1 MSWEFYKLED
11 VCDVINGGSWTQDE
25 YASQGVKV
33 IKVSNLVND
42 GIDESNMSYLPY
54 ESTSVYE
61 KNILKSYD
69 LVVTTVGS
77 HPQLKASAAGRGF
90 VISPVYE
97 GSLLNQNTV
106 CIRTKD
112 ENILFNR
119 YLGYVGRS
127 DDFRHF
133 IQQTGRGAANQ
144 MRIPISKIKT
154 YALSLPK
161 LETQKRIASILS
173 NYDDLIENN
182 LKRITLLE
190 ETAQN
195 IYKEWFVNFRFPN
208 YEHTEFDA
216 ESGLPKGWRK
226 GKVAD
231 LCEVKSGYA
240 FKSKDWQIEGNPVM
254 KIKNITKNTVDITD
268 CDYVDD
274 EVAQSAEK
282 FELFEG
288 DVLIAMTGATVGKV
302 GLIPKIDKRIYLN
315 QRVGLFRPFSEI
327 DNNVYLVFSFFMTDD
342 AQKQILNFAG
352 GAAQPNISS
361 SQISEVE
368 LNIGSDEILKM
379 FESKIQSI
387 IVQIQTLYSQNQKL
401 KEARDILLPR
411 LMNRRIEV

>member
-1 MSWEFYKLED
+1 MSWELKSFDELGFIGRGKSRHRPRNDESLYGGEFPLIQTGDVKNANLYITEYSQTYSQKGLDQSKLWEPNTLCITIAANIAD
-11 VCDVINGGSWTQDE
+11 TTILGIQACFPDSIIGFVADENVCDVRFIKYHFDIVQKQMQMVSQGATQD
-25 YASQGVKV
+25 
-33 IKVSNLVND
+33 N
-42 GIDESNMSYLPY
+42 
-54 ESTSVYE
+54 
-61 KNILKSYD
+61 
-69 LVVTTVGS
+69 
-77 HPQLKASAAGRGF
+77 
-90 VISPVYE
+90 
-97 GSLLNQNTV
+97 
-106 CIRTKD
+106 
-112 ENILFNR
+112 
-119 YLGYVGRS
+119 
-127 DDFRHF
+127 
-133 IQQTGRGAANQ
+133 
-144 MRIPISKIKT
+144 
-154 YALSLPK
+154 LSLEKLLKFKVPTPP

-216 ESGLPKGWRK
+216 ESGLPVGWRK

-240 FKSKDWQIEGNPVM
+240 FKSNDWQTEGNPVV
-254 KIKNITKNTVDITD
+254 KIKNINNNTVDITD

-274 EVAQSAEK
+274 EVAKNAEK

-302 GLIPKIDKRIYLN
+302 GLIPKIDKKIYLN
-315 QRVGLFRPFSEI
+315 QRVGLFRPYSEKE
-327 DNNVYLVFSFFMTDD
+327 NNVFLVFSFFMTDE

-361 SQISEVE
+361 KQISDVE
-368 LNIGSDEILKM
+368 LIIGSEEILKL

-387 IVQIQTLYSQNQKL
+387 MVLIQTLYSQNQKL

-411 LMNRRIEV
+411 LMNRTIEV